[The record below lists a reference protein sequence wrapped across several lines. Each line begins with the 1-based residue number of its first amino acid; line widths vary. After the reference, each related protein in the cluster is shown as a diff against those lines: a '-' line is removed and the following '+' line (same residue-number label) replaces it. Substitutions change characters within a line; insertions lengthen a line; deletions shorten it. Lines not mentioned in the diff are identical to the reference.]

1 VTYPLPTRLLL
12 ALLLASPLFA
22 QAQEEWE
29 EVRPDQAQ
37 GGYDVQVGVEGA
49 GPVTM
54 ENFESGLAPY
64 GDWVQSGSHGTAWR
78 PRVAPGWRPYYYGRW
93 EWTNEGWLW
102 VSSEPFGWATFHY
115 GRWAWDSGWLWVP
128 GYQWAPAWV
137 SWRYG
142 ADAVGWAPLAPGLS
156 LYVSNYAFVDAWWTF
171 VPSVRFCGAPVWGIA
186 YAPHESRR
194 FYGSTTPAPP
204 RPRPQ
209 GGVGPGYRSGG
220 PGRAPGGGH
229 PTPAWGGPSPRFIE
243 ERSGRPVIASRIVP
257 EARPGAVR
265 GGSGE
270 IGVYRPE
277 MAPRGG
283 GTPQPRSAS
292 PSAGPSGQRY
302 GPPSSSNL
310 PGPRYAPPPSSGSP
324 GPRYAPPPSSGSPG
338 PRYGPPP
345 SSGSPGPRY
354 TPPPSSGSPGP
365 RYGPPPSSGSPG
377 PRYAPP
383 PSAAP
388 RSEGRQPSSPR
399 GSASP
404 GWGGG
409 SNGGGPRGATSPAP
423 SGGSRGGS
431 GSGGW
436 RHR

>member
-1 VTYPLPTRLLL
+1 MTNPLPTRLLL
-12 ALLLASPLFA
+12 ALLLASPLAA
-22 QAQEEWE
+22 QGQEEWE
-29 EVRPDQAQ
+29 DVQQDQRQDQPQ

-49 GPVTM
+49 GAVTL
-54 ENFESGLAPY
+54 ESFESGLAPY

-156 LYVSNYAFVDAWWTF
+156 LYVSTHAFVDAWWTF

-194 FYGSTTPAPP
+194 FYGVTTPAPP

-209 GGVGPGYRSGG
+209 GGVGPGYRSSG
-220 PGRAPGGGH
+220 PGRPPGGGH

-265 GGSGE
+265 GRSGE

-277 MAPRGG
+277 LAPRGG
-283 GTPQPRSAS
+283 GTPQPRYAPPRSSGS
-292 PSAGPSGQRY
+292 PA
-302 GPPSSSNL
+302 
-310 PGPRYAPPPSSGSP
+310 PRYAPPPSSGSP
-324 GPRYAPPPSSGSPG
+324 SPRYAPPRSSGSPAPRYAPPPSSGSP
-338 PRYGPPP
+338 
-345 SSGSPGPRY
+345 S
-354 TPPPSSGSPGP
+354 
-365 RYGPPPSSGSPG
+365 

-383 PSAAP
+383 RSSGSPAPRYAPSPSAAP
-388 RSEGRQPSSPR
+388 RSEGRQSPR
-399 GSASP
+399 GS
-404 GWGGG
+404 
-409 SNGGGPRGATSPAP
+409 NGPSQ

>member
-1 VTYPLPTRLLL
+1 VTNPLPTRLLL
-12 ALLLASPLFA
+12 ALLLASPLA
-22 QAQEEWE
+22 ARAQEEWE
-29 EVRPDQAQ
+29 DVRQGQDQPQ
-37 GGYDVQVGVEGA
+37 GGYDVQVGVEGSGA
-49 GPVTM
+49 ATL
-54 ENFESGLAPY
+54 ENFETGLAPY
-64 GDWVQSGSHGTAWR
+64 GDWVQSSSHGTAWR
-78 PRVAPGWRPYYYGRW
+78 PRVAAGWRPYYYGRW

-102 VSSEPFGWATFHY
+102 VSTEPFGWATFHY

-156 LYVSNYAFVDAWWTF
+156 LYVSNYAFIDAWWTF
-171 VPSVRFCGAPVWGIA
+171 VPSVRFCGSPVWGIA

-194 FYGSTTPAPP
+194 FYGVTTPAPP

-243 ERSGRPVIASRIVP
+243 ERSGRPVTASRIVP

-265 GGSGE
+265 GRSGE

-283 GTPQPRSAS
+283 GTPQPRSS
-292 PSAGPSGQRY
+292 YPSAGSPA
-302 GPPSSSNL
+302 
-310 PGPRYAPPPSSGSP
+310 PRYAPPPSSGSP
-324 GPRYAPPPSSGSPG
+324 GPRYAPPPSSGSPA
-338 PRYGPPP
+338 
-345 SSGSPGPRY
+345 
-354 TPPPSSGSPGP
+354 P

-383 PSAAP
+383 PSSGSRAPRYSPPPSAAP
-388 RSEGRQPSSPR
+388 RSEGRQPASPR
-399 GSASP
+399 GSNSP
-404 GWGGG
+404 GWGGS
-409 SNGGGPRGATSPAP
+409 SNGGGGRHGATSPAP
-423 SGGSRGGS
+423 SRGSRDGS
-431 GSGGW
+431 GSGGG